1 MTKDYERIFLHFAL
15 NNAYVEKLQTSNFKL
30 QTFSYF
36 CKNFKEMILC
46 LETATPSCSV
56 ALVHNGEV
64 LACEEDPKGQNHS
77 EKITLFIDS
86 VMKKAG
92 ISYSQLD
99 AVAVSMGPGSY
110 TGLRIGV
117 STAKGICY
125 AVSKPLIAVET
136 LHAMAYGVT
145 VETRHGTSL
154 RIPMIDARRME
165 VYAAIFDE
173 NVNKIRDTEAVII
186 DENSFADLKKDHHLY
201 LFGDG
206 ADKCAELFAND
217 DKITVIKDFY
227 CSAKYMNI
235 IAQQKLNNK
244 DFVDVAY
251 FEPFY
256 LKDFVPGTP
265 TVKGLH

>member
-1 MTKDYERIFLHFAL
+1 
-15 NNAYVEKLQTSNFKL
+15 
-30 QTFSYF
+30 
-36 CKNFKEMILC
+36 MILC

-77 EKITLFIDS
+77 EKITLFIDK
-86 VMKKAG
+86 VMKTAG
-92 ISYSQLD
+92 ISYDQLD

-136 LHAMAYGVT
+136 LEAMAYGGKTIVKN
-145 VETRHGTSL
+145 GL
-154 RIPMIDARRME
+154 LIPAIDARRME

-173 NVNKIRDTEAVII
+173 NVNKIKETEAVII
-186 DENSFADLKKDHHLY
+186 DENSFSELKKDHHLY

-206 ADKCAELFAND
+206 ADKCAELFEND
-217 DKITVIKDFY
+217 DKITVIKEFY
-227 CSAKYMNI
+227 CSAKYMNV
-235 IAQQKLNNK
+235 IAQRKLDAN

>member
-1 MTKDYERIFLHFAL
+1 
-15 NNAYVEKLQTSNFKL
+15 
-30 QTFSYF
+30 
-36 CKNFKEMILC
+36 MILC

-92 ISYSQLD
+92 ISYDQLD

-136 LHAMAYGVT
+136 LEAMAYGGKV
-145 VETRHGTSL
+145 VISSERSERRNL
-154 RIPMIDARRME
+154 LLIPAIDARRME

-173 NVNKIRDTEAVII
+173 NVNKIKDTEAVII

-206 ADKCAELFAND
+206 ADKCAEIFAND

-227 CSAKYMNI
+227 CSAKYMNT
-235 IAQQKLNNK
+235 IAQQKFNNSE
-244 DFVDVAY
+244 FVDVAY

-265 TVKGLH
+265 TVKGLK

>member
-1 MTKDYERIFLHFAL
+1 
-15 NNAYVEKLQTSNFKL
+15 
-30 QTFSYF
+30 
-36 CKNFKEMILC
+36 MILC

-92 ISYSQLD
+92 VSYSQLD

-136 LHAMAYGVT
+136 LEAMAYGGSAVISS
-145 VETRHGTSL
+145 ERSERRNL
-154 RIPMIDARRME
+154 LLIPAIDARRME

-173 NVNKIRDTEAVII
+173 NVNKIKDTEAVII
-186 DENSFADLKKDHHLY
+186 DGNSFADLKKDHHLY

-206 ADKCAELFAND
+206 ADKCAEIFAND

-227 CSAKYMNI
+227 CSAKYMNT
-235 IAQQKLNNK
+235 IAQQKFNNSE
-244 DFVDVAY
+244 FVDVAY

-265 TVKGLH
+265 TIKGLH

>member
-1 MTKDYERIFLHFAL
+1 
-15 NNAYVEKLQTSNFKL
+15 
-30 QTFSYF
+30 
-36 CKNFKEMILC
+36 MILC

-77 EKITLFIDS
+77 EKITLFIYS

-92 ISYSQLD
+92 VSYSQLD

-136 LHAMAYGVT
+136 LEAMAYGGSAVISS
-145 VETRHGTSL
+145 ERSERRNL
-154 RIPMIDARRME
+154 LLIPAIDARRME

-173 NVNKIRDTEAVII
+173 NVNKIKDTEAVII

-206 ADKCAELFAND
+206 ADKCAEIFAND

-227 CSAKYMNI
+227 CSAKYMNT
-235 IAQQKLNNK
+235 IAQQKFNNSE
-244 DFVDVAY
+244 FVDVAY

>member
-1 MTKDYERIFLHFAL
+1 
-15 NNAYVEKLQTSNFKL
+15 
-30 QTFSYF
+30 
-36 CKNFKEMILC
+36 MILC

-92 ISYSQLD
+92 VSYNQLD

-136 LHAMAYGVT
+136 LESMAYGGKVVISSE
-145 VETRHGTSL
+145 VEKSSANDNMIL
-154 RIPMIDARRME
+154 IPAIDARRME

-173 NVNKIRDTEAVII
+173 NVNKIKDTEAVII

-206 ADKCAELFAND
+206 ADKCAELFKND

-227 CSAKYMNI
+227 CSAKYMNT
-235 IAQQKLNNK
+235 IAQQKFNNK

-265 TVKGLH
+265 TVKGLK

>member
-1 MTKDYERIFLHFAL
+1 
-15 NNAYVEKLQTSNFKL
+15 
-30 QTFSYF
+30 
-36 CKNFKEMILC
+36 MILC

-77 EKITLFIDS
+77 EKITLFIDA

-92 ISYSQLD
+92 ISYNQLD

-136 LHAMAYGVT
+136 LHAMAYGSSAVVKGRFLHSQSS
-145 VETRHGTSL
+145 VEMTL
-154 RIPMIDARRME
+154 VPMIDARRME

-173 NVNKIRDTEAVII
+173 GVNKIKDTEAVII
-186 DENSFADLKKDHHLY
+186 DENSFVDLKKDHHLY

-206 ADKCAELFAND
+206 ADKCAEIFAND

-227 CSAKYMNI
+227 CSAKYMNT
-235 IAQQKLNNK
+235 IAQQKFNNSE
-244 DFVDVAY
+244 FVDVAY

>member
-1 MTKDYERIFLHFAL
+1 
-15 NNAYVEKLQTSNFKL
+15 
-30 QTFSYF
+30 
-36 CKNFKEMILC
+36 MILC

-56 ALVHNGEV
+56 ALVHKGEV

-77 EKITLFIDS
+77 EKITLFIDK
-86 VMKKAG
+86 VMKTAG
-92 ISYSQLD
+92 ISYNDLD

-117 STAKGICY
+117 STAKGLCY

-136 LHAMAYGVT
+136 LHAMAFGGLSVIST
-145 VETRHGTSL
+145 EHSERRNL
-154 RIPMIDARRME
+154 ILIPSIDARRME

-173 NVNKIRDTEAVII
+173 NINKIKDTEAVII
-186 DENSFADLKKDHHLY
+186 DGNSFADLKKDHQIY

-206 ADKCAELFAND
+206 ADKCAELFEND
-217 DKITVIKDFY
+217 DKITVIKEFH

-235 IAQQKLNNK
+235 IAQRKLDAK

-265 TVKGLH
+265 TVKGLK

>member
-1 MTKDYERIFLHFAL
+1 
-15 NNAYVEKLQTSNFKL
+15 
-30 QTFSYF
+30 
-36 CKNFKEMILC
+36 MILC

-56 ALVHNGEV
+56 ALIHNGEV

-92 ISYSQLD
+92 ISYNQLD

-136 LHAMAYGVT
+136 LESMAYGGKVVISSE
-145 VETRHGTSL
+145 VEKSSVNDNMIL
-154 RIPMIDARRME
+154 IPAIDARRME

-173 NVNKIRDTEAVII
+173 NVNKIRNTEAVII
-186 DENSFADLKKDHHLY
+186 DENSFADFKKDHHLY

-227 CSAKYMNI
+227 CSAKYMNT

-265 TVKGLH
+265 MVKGLH

>member
-1 MTKDYERIFLHFAL
+1 
-15 NNAYVEKLQTSNFKL
+15 
-30 QTFSYF
+30 
-36 CKNFKEMILC
+36 MILC

-92 ISYSQLD
+92 ISYDQLD

-136 LHAMAYGVT
+136 LEAMAYGGKLVISSE
-145 VETRHGTSL
+145 VEKSSL
-154 RIPMIDARRME
+154 NGNIMLVPAIDARRME

-173 NVNKIRDTEAVII
+173 NVNKIKDTEAVII

-217 DKITVIKDFY
+217 DKITVIKEFY
-227 CSAKYMNI
+227 CSAKYMNT
-235 IAQQKLNNK
+235 IAQQKFNNK

>member
-1 MTKDYERIFLHFAL
+1 
-15 NNAYVEKLQTSNFKL
+15 
-30 QTFSYF
+30 
-36 CKNFKEMILC
+36 MILC

-77 EKITLFIDS
+77 EKITLFIDA

-92 ISYSQLD
+92 ISYNQLE

-136 LHAMAYGVT
+136 LHAMAYGMVDT
-145 VETRHGTSL
+145 FPETYL

-173 NVNKIRDTEAVII
+173 NLNKIKDTEAVIV
-186 DENSFADLKKDHHLY
+186 DENSFSDLKKDHQLY

-206 ADKCAELFAND
+206 ADKFAELFEKD
-217 DKITVIKDFY
+217 EKITVVKDFH

-265 TVKGLH
+265 TVKGLK

>member
-1 MTKDYERIFLHFAL
+1 
-15 NNAYVEKLQTSNFKL
+15 
-30 QTFSYF
+30 
-36 CKNFKEMILC
+36 MILC

-77 EKITLFIDS
+77 EKITLFIDK
-86 VMKKAG
+86 VMKTAG
-92 ISYSQLD
+92 ISYDQLD

-136 LHAMAYGVT
+136 LEAMAYGG
-145 VETRHGTSL
+145 RNKGIL
-154 RIPMIDARRME
+154 IPMIDARRME

-173 NVNKIRDTEAVII
+173 NVNKIKDTEAVII
-186 DENSFADLKKDHHLY
+186 DENSFSELKKDHHLY

-206 ADKCAELFAND
+206 ADKCAELFETDN
-217 DKITVIKDFY
+217 KITVIKEFY
-227 CSAKYMNI
+227 CSARYMNV
-235 IAQQKLNNK
+235 IAQRKLDAK

>member
-1 MTKDYERIFLHFAL
+1 
-15 NNAYVEKLQTSNFKL
+15 
-30 QTFSYF
+30 
-36 CKNFKEMILC
+36 MILC

-92 ISYSQLD
+92 ISYDDLD

-117 STAKGICY
+117 STAKGLCY

-136 LHAMAYGVT
+136 LHAMAYGGLSVISSV
-145 VETRHGTSL
+145 VEKSPANNSARNQSL
-154 RIPMIDARRME
+154 FIPAIDARRME

-173 NVNKIRDTEAVII
+173 NVNKIKDTEAVII
-186 DENSFADLKKDHHLY
+186 DENSFADLKKDHHIY

-217 DKITVIKDFY
+217 DKITVIKEFY
-227 CSAKYMNI
+227 CSAKYMNV
-235 IAQQKLNNK
+235 IAQRKLDAK

-265 TVKGLH
+265 TVKGLK

>member
-1 MTKDYERIFLHFAL
+1 
-15 NNAYVEKLQTSNFKL
+15 
-30 QTFSYF
+30 
-36 CKNFKEMILC
+36 MILC

-64 LACEEDPKGQNHS
+64 LAYEEDPKGQNHS

-92 ISYSQLD
+92 ISYNQLD

-136 LHAMAYGVT
+136 LEAMAYGGKLVISSK
-145 VETRHGTSL
+145 VEKSSL
-154 RIPMIDARRME
+154 NGNIMLVPAIDARRME
-165 VYAAIFDE
+165 VYAAIFNE
-173 NVNKIRDTEAVII
+173 NVNKIKDTEAVII
-186 DENSFADLKKDHHLY
+186 DESSFADLKNNHHLY

-227 CSAKYMNI
+227 CSARYMNT

>member
-1 MTKDYERIFLHFAL
+1 
-15 NNAYVEKLQTSNFKL
+15 
-30 QTFSYF
+30 
-36 CKNFKEMILC
+36 MILC

-92 ISYSQLD
+92 ISYDQLD

-136 LHAMAYGVT
+136 LEAMAYGGSSVIST
-145 VETRHGTSL
+145 ERSEWRNL
-154 RIPMIDARRME
+154 LLIPAIDARRME

-173 NVNKIRDTEAVII
+173 NVNKIKDTEAVII
-186 DENSFADLKKDHHLY
+186 DGNSFADLKKDHHIY

-206 ADKCAELFAND
+206 ADKCAEIFAND

-227 CSAKYMNI
+227 CSAKYMNT
-235 IAQQKLNNK
+235 IAQQKFNNSE
-244 DFVDVAY
+244 FVDVAY

>member
-1 MTKDYERIFLHFAL
+1 
-15 NNAYVEKLQTSNFKL
+15 
-30 QTFSYF
+30 
-36 CKNFKEMILC
+36 MILC

-92 ISYSQLD
+92 ISYDQLD

-136 LHAMAYGVT
+136 LEAMAYGGKVVISSE
-145 VETRHGTSL
+145 VEKSSL
-154 RIPMIDARRME
+154 NGNIMLVPAIDARRME
-165 VYAAIFDE
+165 VYAAIFDG
-173 NVNKIRDTEAVII
+173 NINKIKDTEAVII

-206 ADKCAELFAND
+206 ADKCADHFAND
-217 DKITVIKDFY
+217 DKITVIKEFY
-227 CSAKYMNI
+227 CSAKYMNT
-235 IAQQKLNNK
+235 IAQQKFNNSE
-244 DFVDVAY
+244 FVDVAY

>member
-1 MTKDYERIFLHFAL
+1 
-15 NNAYVEKLQTSNFKL
+15 
-30 QTFSYF
+30 
-36 CKNFKEMILC
+36 MILC

-77 EKITLFIDS
+77 EKITIFIDS
-86 VMKKAG
+86 VMKTAN
-92 ISYSQLD
+92 IAYNDLD

-117 STAKGICY
+117 STAKGLCY
-125 AVSKPLIAVET
+125 AVSKPLIAVST
-136 LHAMAYGVT
+136 LESMAYGGKRFLHSHSSVDMPC
-145 VETRHGTSL
+145 L
-154 RIPMIDARRME
+154 LIPAIDARRME
-165 VYAAIFDE
+165 VYAAIFDK
-173 NVNKIRDTEAVII
+173 NINKIKGTEAVII
-186 DENSFADLKKDHHLY
+186 NENSFSDIKKDNNLY

-206 ADKCAELFAND
+206 ADKCAELFEND
-217 DKITVIKDFY
+217 EKITVIKEFY
-227 CSAKYMNI
+227 CSAKYMNV
-235 IAQQKLNNK
+235 IAQRKFDAN

>member
-1 MTKDYERIFLHFAL
+1 
-15 NNAYVEKLQTSNFKL
+15 
-30 QTFSYF
+30 
-36 CKNFKEMILC
+36 MILC

-92 ISYSQLD
+92 ISYNQLD

-125 AVSKPLIAVET
+125 AVSKPLIAMET
-136 LHAMAYGVT
+136 LEAMAYGGKV
-145 VETRHGTSL
+145 VISSERSERRNL
-154 RIPMIDARRME
+154 LLIPAIDARRME

-173 NVNKIRDTEAVII
+173 NVNKIKDTEAVII

-206 ADKCAELFAND
+206 ADKCAEIFADD

-227 CSAKYMNI
+227 CSAKYMNT
-235 IAQQKLNNK
+235 IAQQKFNNSE
-244 DFVDVAY
+244 FVDVAY

>member
-1 MTKDYERIFLHFAL
+1 
-15 NNAYVEKLQTSNFKL
+15 
-30 QTFSYF
+30 
-36 CKNFKEMILC
+36 MILC

-77 EKITLFIDS
+77 EKITLFIDK
-86 VMKKAG
+86 VMKTAG
-92 ISYSQLD
+92 VSYNDLD

-136 LHAMAYGVT
+136 LEAMVYGGKTIVKN
-145 VETRHGTSL
+145 GL
-154 RIPMIDARRME
+154 LIPAIDARRME

-173 NVNKIRDTEAVII
+173 NVNKIKDTEAIII
-186 DENSFADLKKDHHLY
+186 DENSFSELKKDHHLF

-206 ADKCAELFAND
+206 ADKCAELFEND
-217 DKITVIKDFY
+217 DKITVIKEFY
-227 CSAKYMNI
+227 CSARYMNV
-235 IAQQKLNNK
+235 IAQSKLDAK

>member
-1 MTKDYERIFLHFAL
+1 
-15 NNAYVEKLQTSNFKL
+15 
-30 QTFSYF
+30 
-36 CKNFKEMILC
+36 MILC

-92 ISYSQLD
+92 ISYDQLD

-136 LHAMAYGVT
+136 LESMAYGGKVVISSE
-145 VETRHGTSL
+145 VETRAERELSPKVKKSSMNESIL
-154 RIPMIDARRME
+154 LVPAIDARRME

-173 NVNKIRDTEAVII
+173 KINKIKDTEAVII
-186 DENSFADLKKDHHLY
+186 DGNSFADLKKDHHLY

-227 CSAKYMNI
+227 CLAKYMNV
-235 IAQQKLNNK
+235 IAQQKLDNK

-265 TVKGLH
+265 TVKGLK

>member
-1 MTKDYERIFLHFAL
+1 
-15 NNAYVEKLQTSNFKL
+15 
-30 QTFSYF
+30 
-36 CKNFKEMILC
+36 MILC

-86 VMKKAG
+86 VIKKAG
-92 ISYSQLD
+92 ISYDQLD

-136 LHAMAYGVT
+136 LEAMAYGGSAVISS
-145 VETRHGTSL
+145 ERSERRNL
-154 RIPMIDARRME
+154 LLIPAIDARRME

-173 NVNKIRDTEAVII
+173 NVNKIKDTEAVII
-186 DENSFADLKKDHHLY
+186 DGNSFADLKKDHHLY

-206 ADKCAELFAND
+206 ADKCAEIFAND

-227 CSAKYMNI
+227 CSAKYMNT
-235 IAQQKLNNK
+235 IAQQKFNNSE
-244 DFVDVAY
+244 FVDVAY

>member
-1 MTKDYERIFLHFAL
+1 
-15 NNAYVEKLQTSNFKL
+15 
-30 QTFSYF
+30 
-36 CKNFKEMILC
+36 MILC

-92 ISYSQLD
+92 ITYSQLD

-136 LHAMAYGVT
+136 LEAMAYGGSSVISI
-145 VETRHGTSL
+145 ERSERRNL
-154 RIPMIDARRME
+154 LLIPAIDARRME

-173 NVNKIRDTEAVII
+173 NVNKIKDTEAVII

-206 ADKCAELFAND
+206 ADKCAEIFAND

-227 CSAKYMNI
+227 CSAKYMNT
-235 IAQQKLNNK
+235 IAQQKFNNSE
-244 DFVDVAY
+244 FVDVAY

>member
-1 MTKDYERIFLHFAL
+1 
-15 NNAYVEKLQTSNFKL
+15 
-30 QTFSYF
+30 
-36 CKNFKEMILC
+36 MILC

-77 EKITLFIDS
+77 EKITLFIGS

-92 ISYSQLD
+92 ISYNQLD

-136 LHAMAYGVT
+136 LQSMAYGGKVVISSE
-145 VETRHGTSL
+145 VEKSSL
-154 RIPMIDARRME
+154 NGNIMLVPAIDARRME

-173 NVNKIRDTEAVII
+173 NVNKIKDTEAVII
-186 DENSFADLKKDHHLY
+186 DENSFSDLKNDHHLY

-227 CSAKYMNI
+227 CSAKYMNT
-235 IAQQKLNNK
+235 IAQQKFNNSE
-244 DFVDVAY
+244 FVDVAY

-265 TVKGLH
+265 TVKGLK

>member
-1 MTKDYERIFLHFAL
+1 
-15 NNAYVEKLQTSNFKL
+15 
-30 QTFSYF
+30 
-36 CKNFKEMILC
+36 MILC

-92 ISYSQLD
+92 ISYNQLD

-136 LHAMAYGVT
+136 LEAMAYGGKLVISSK
-145 VETRHGTSL
+145 VEKSSL
-154 RIPMIDARRME
+154 NGNIMLVPAIDARRME

-173 NVNKIRDTEAVII
+173 NVNKIKDTEAVII
-186 DENSFADLKKDHHLY
+186 DESSFADLKNNHHLY

-227 CSAKYMNI
+227 CSARYMNTL
-235 IAQQKLNNK
+235 AQQKLNNK

>member
-1 MTKDYERIFLHFAL
+1 
-15 NNAYVEKLQTSNFKL
+15 
-30 QTFSYF
+30 
-36 CKNFKEMILC
+36 MILC

-92 ISYSQLD
+92 ISYDQLD

-136 LHAMAYGVT
+136 LEAMAYGGKLVISSE
-145 VETRHGTSL
+145 VEKSSL
-154 RIPMIDARRME
+154 NGNIMLVPAIDARRME

-173 NVNKIRDTEAVII
+173 NVNKIKDTEAVII

-227 CSAKYMNI
+227 CSAKYMNT
-235 IAQQKLNNK
+235 IAQQKFNNK

>member
-1 MTKDYERIFLHFAL
+1 MLKKRKKCIFA
-15 NNAYVEKLQTSNFKL
+15 
-30 QTFSYF
+30 
-36 CKNFKEMILC
+36 KNFDMILC

-56 ALVHNGEV
+56 ALVHNNEV
-64 LACEEDPKGQNHS
+64 LACEEEPKGQNHS
-77 EKITLFIDS
+77 EKITLFIDK

-92 ISYSQLD
+92 ISYDKLD

-125 AVSKPLIAVET
+125 AVSKPLIAVST
-136 LHAMAYGVT
+136 LQSMAYGGRDIVSDFKKDD
-145 VETRHGTSL
+145 VL
-154 RIPMIDARRME
+154 LLPMIDARRME
-165 VYAAIFDE
+165 VYSAVFDMNIKELQETKAII
-173 NVNKIRDTEAVII
+173 VDTG
-186 DENSFADLKKDHHLY
+186 SFSELKKEHDIY

-206 ADKCAELFAND
+206 ADKCAGLFEND
-217 DKITVIKDFY
+217 EKINVIKDFH
-227 CSAKYMNI
+227 CSAKDMKI
-235 IAQQKLNNK
+235 VAQQKLEDK

-265 TVKGLH
+265 TVKGLK

>member
-1 MTKDYERIFLHFAL
+1 MSKRKKSLIFA
-15 NNAYVEKLQTSNFKL
+15 
-30 QTFSYF
+30 
-36 CKNFKEMILC
+36 KNLKTMILC

-86 VMKKAG
+86 VMKKTG
-92 ISYSQLD
+92 VVYSQLD

-136 LHAMAYGVT
+136 LEAMAYGGFAIISGEVEKST
-145 VETRHGTSL
+145 VEMTL
-154 RIPMIDARRME
+154 IPMIDARRME
-165 VYAAIFDE
+165 VYTAVFDE
-173 NVNKIRDTEAVII
+173 NINKIKDTKALII
-186 DENSFADLKKDHHLY
+186 DGDSFSDLKKDHHLY

-206 ADKCAELFAND
+206 ADKCAEVFKND
-217 DKITVIKDFY
+217 SKITVIKDFY

-235 IAQQKLNNK
+235 LAQQKLDRR

-265 TVKGLH
+265 TVKGLR

>member
-1 MTKDYERIFLHFAL
+1 
-15 NNAYVEKLQTSNFKL
+15 
-30 QTFSYF
+30 
-36 CKNFKEMILC
+36 MILC

-86 VMKKAG
+86 VMKKAS
-92 ISYSQLD
+92 ISYDQLD

-125 AVSKPLIAVET
+125 AASKPLIAVET
-136 LHAMAYGVT
+136 LHAMAFGGLSVIST
-145 VETRHGTSL
+145 DAVSSVISTERSERRNLQHTAL
-154 RIPMIDARRME
+154 IPMIDARRME

-173 NVNKIRDTEAVII
+173 NVNKIKDTEAVII

-227 CSAKYMNI
+227 CSAKYMNV
-235 IAQQKLNNK
+235 IAQQKLDNK

-265 TVKGLH
+265 TVKGLK

>member
-1 MTKDYERIFLHFAL
+1 
-15 NNAYVEKLQTSNFKL
+15 
-30 QTFSYF
+30 
-36 CKNFKEMILC
+36 MILC
-46 LETATPSCSV
+46 VETATPSCSV
-56 ALVHNGEV
+56 ALVHNGDV

-77 EKITLFIDS
+77 EKITLFIDK
-86 VMKKAG
+86 VMKTAG
-92 ISYSQLD
+92 ISYNDLD

-136 LHAMAYGVT
+136 LHAMAYGGRNVIST
-145 VETRHGTSL
+145 ERSERRPELAKASTSRWKNL
-154 RIPMIDARRME
+154 LLIPAIDARRME

-173 NVNKIRDTEAVII
+173 NVNKIKDTEAIII
-186 DENSFADLKKDHHLY
+186 DGNSFADLKKDHHLY

-206 ADKCAELFAND
+206 ADKCAELFEND
-217 DKITVIKDFY
+217 DKITVIKEFY
-227 CSAKYMNI
+227 CSAKYMNV
-235 IAQQKLNNK
+235 IAQRKLDNK